1 MKGERVYNI
10 YKIKQAQLIIYMYIL
25 ICLCNAGSK
34 QKTKVLAHM
43 HENEILN
50 PQTKIKLT
58 DLQDWPSLETTAA
71 DTSYFMIAVL
81 VPAFL
86 ILLVF

>member
-1 MKGERVYNI
+1 
-10 YKIKQAQLIIYMYIL
+10 
-25 ICLCNAGSK
+25 
-34 QKTKVLAHM
+34 M

-81 VPAFL
+81 VPVFL

>member
-1 MKGERVYNI
+1 MEGERVYDI
-10 YKIKQAQLIIYMYIL
+10 YKIKQAQLIIFFL